1 MVQRGNAEM
10 VKALVEEGDADEKV
24 ARAMLKFDRKDF
36 LPESE
41 KENAYVDVP
50 LPIGDGQTTSAP
62 SIIAFM
68 LKSLELRKGMKVLE
82 VGTGTGYQTA
92 LLSDLVGNSGS
103 IISMEISRTIFMFA
117 SQNIKAHKISNVKLV
132 NANALV
138 AYKQYAP
145 YNRIIFSAAMK
156 RLDEDVAMALV
167 DGGIMVAPIGDFF
180 GQYLYKI
187 TRSGNSLEKEA
198 LLPVAFVSILP

>member
-103 IISMEISRTIFMFA
+103 IISMEISRAIFMFA

>member
-103 IISMEISRTIFMFA
+103 VISMEISRVIFMFA